1 MEEKQE
7 QQTKIF
13 YYDNFIRVANWPG
26 TIGQQF
32 VHPITYPWEI
42 LQSTSYSTLDHLAV
56 IAVILSHVKEGM
68 GAVQEQ

>member
-26 TIGQQF
+26 TIGQ
-32 VHPITYPWEI
+32 
-42 LQSTSYSTLDHLAV
+42 
-56 IAVILSHVKEGM
+56 
-68 GAVQEQ
+68 